1 MADLDD
7 FFAKKDK
14 KKRSTK
20 KFPTPEDVSKQL
32 EETAAKTKEVKAKKE
47 APPVNT
53 EGTTE
58 TEVVEVS
65 DLSLFLSPLS
75 DTRQRLTDTVCS
87 RSQGDEWKE
96 FVEEG
101 VKDYTGLKIGNLQL
115 KDNDYSVHEGEG
127 DKNAEGGGGDGDR
140 KGPWE
145 NQGEG
150 DAAATSSK
158 EQKRKEEPRSVA
170 PSVYV
175 IPQAKSMALNVRK
188 GQLPDLNNQEYFP
201 TLGAAKAEEF
211 RRKKNEPAFEEVK
224 HGGRFQRSSDLD
236 KNAPVVVG
244 NRYNSLADS

>member
-47 APPVNT
+47 APPLNT

-58 TEVVEVS
+58 PEVAEVS
-65 DLSLFLSPLS
+65 DRSLLRISLSVS
-75 DTRQRLTDTVCS
+75 RQGLTDAVCS
-87 RSQGDEWKE
+87 RSQGDEWKD

-127 DKNAEGGGGDGDR
+127 DKNAEGGDGER

-145 NQGEG
+145 NQGGEG

-175 IPQAKSMALNVRK
+175 IPQAKSMTLNVRK
-188 GQLPDLNNQEYFP
+188 GQLPDLNNEEYFP